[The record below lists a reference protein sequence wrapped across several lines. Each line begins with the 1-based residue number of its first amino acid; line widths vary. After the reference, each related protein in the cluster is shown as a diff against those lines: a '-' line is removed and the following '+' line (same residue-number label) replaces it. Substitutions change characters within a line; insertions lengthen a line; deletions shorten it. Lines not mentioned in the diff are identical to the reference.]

1 VRPTAAVHVRWDFK
15 PGEDPQAVARLARQ
29 HGLKIGA
36 INPHLFQDPCYRC
49 GTFGHNDPVVRAAA
63 LQHGVDSVAIG
74 KAVGGDCLSRWF
86 ADGTNDP
93 AQGSIRTRK
102 QAFEEARRALHQT
115 LGPKQAMLVDYKPF
129 EPAFYATDIA
139 EWGRALL
146 LA

>member
-1 VRPTAAVHVRWDFK
+1 MGLQARRGSAGGRPPRAPTR
-15 PGEDPQAVARLARQ
+15 PEDRCHHP
-29 HGLKIGA
+29 
-36 INPHLFQDPCYRC
+36 PHLFQDPCYRC

-86 ADGTNDP
+86 ADGTNYP

-139 EWGRALL
+139 DWGMALL

>member
-1 VRPTAAVHVRWDFK
+1 
-15 PGEDPQAVARLARQ
+15 
-29 HGLKIGA
+29 
-36 INPHLFQDPCYRC
+36 
-49 GTFGHNDPVVRAAA
+49 VRAAA

-129 EPAFYATDIA
+129 EPAFCSSTPVIITMPRTSSRSSPGSSKRTGSAVSTATTGA
-139 EWGRALL
+139 TPPPT
-146 LA
+146 